1 MRVCI
6 TFVLAAL
13 GCGSS
18 PSALDATVDGRSLV
32 PISTPANTWT
42 WVEIPGSYCAS
53 GSTFGFGVN
62 RSTVGPD
69 LFVYF
74 QGGGACWDAQ
84 SCFIQPSSVHLQD
97 NYNAQLFAMEIGS
110 PTVNHNDP
118 ANPLAAA
125 TFIYIPYC
133 TGDLHSGAR
142 TATYDVNGTP
152 RSIMHV
158 GATNTQL
165 FVDTLRAAFP
175 GAQKIWLS
183 GSSAGGYGA
192 TFNHHRFVAA
202 WSTAEVHTLQDGSPF
217 MQPTLWSTWQ
227 QQWALQFPP
236 SCPSC
241 EASMPAVMDALGA
254 TYPTSRFGL
263 LTYDDDAV
271 IKAFFGFA
279 ATPGSMVAASNML
292 LDNQYDLS
300 NTKAFMLAGTG
311 HTMLGNAATL
321 QSPSGVKLSDWMVQ
335 WATGATAWAT
345 VRP

>member
-1 MRVCI
+1 MRLCI
-6 TFVLAAL
+6 AVVVAAL

-18 PSALDATVDGRSLV
+18 PASIDARSDSRSLV
-32 PISTPANTWT
+32 PIDTPANTWT
-42 WVEIPGSYCAS
+42 WVEIPGSYCAN

-84 SCFIQPSSVHLQD
+84 TCFVQPSAVHVQD
-97 NYNAQLFAMEIGS
+97 TYTAQLFAMEIGN
-110 PTVNHNDP
+110 PTVNHNDA

-125 TFIYIPYC
+125 TFVFIPYC
-133 TGDLHSGAR
+133 TGDIHSGAR
-142 TATYDVNGTP
+142 TSTYDVNGTP
-152 RSIMHV
+152 RSLMHV

-165 FVDTLRAAFP
+165 FVDTLRASFP
-175 GAQKIWLS
+175 NAQNVWVA

-202 WSTAEVHTLQDGSPF
+202 WSGAEIHTLQDGSPF
-217 MQPTLWSTWQ
+217 LQPTLWSTWQ
-227 QQWALQFPP
+227 QQWAMQFPP
-236 SCPSC
+236 SCTGC
-241 EASMPAVMDALGA
+241 EASMPAVMDALGT
-254 TYPTSRFGL
+254 TYPSSRFGL

-271 IKAFFGFA
+271 IKSFFGFA
-279 ATPGSMVAASNML
+279 ATAGSMVAASNML
-292 LDNQYDLS
+292 LDNQYDLP

-311 HTMLGNAATL
+311 HTMFFNAATI
-321 QSPSGVKLSDWMVQ
+321 QSPGGVKLTDWMVQ
-335 WATGATAWAT
+335 WATGAAAWAT